1 MRTRGEEE
9 KKKHFRDSRKILCV
23 ALGNQADNLRLCK
36 FVPYKPMASEFP
48 LIMSSARQ
56 KSAVALKSLRV
67 AASASLPGYRVR
79 SGILRAIQ
87 RPQSA
92 RYLATPGSDNS
103 RKSSTGGQQQ
113 PLSLSVY
120 NPFLNGT
127 PKIKGMVGW
136 FKLVLGLPIAVV
148 RVALMVPLAAV
159 CAPWGYLSL
168 VGYKP
173 GNNPSLPAPL
183 RGWRAVL
190 FFPCRLFARGVLFLL
205 GFHWVKIKG
214 QIAPATQ
221 APLLLPN
228 HLGFVVSLPLSTSH
242 SLLLVVCLCLS
253 LTVSLSLPL
262 FSLTLSLTPSL
273 SRAVPVASVYVCMY
287 PSRRRCISFA
297 ASVLR
302 RSQRPKSSDNPS

>member
-1 MRTRGEEE
+1 
-9 KKKHFRDSRKILCV
+9 
-23 ALGNQADNLRLCK
+23 
-36 FVPYKPMASEFP
+36 
-48 LIMSSARQ
+48 MSSARQ
-56 KSAVALKSLRV
+56 KSAAVALKTLRV

-79 SGILRAIQ
+79 SGIFTAGRAPAQLLRSIW

-92 RYLATPGSDNS
+92 RYLATPGSENS
-103 RKSSTGGQQQ
+103 LKSSTGGQQQ

-127 PKIKGMVGW
+127 PKVGGMVGW
-136 FKLVLGLPIAVV
+136 FKIVLGLPIAVV

-214 QIAPATQ
+214 QIAPAIQ

-228 HLGFVVSLPLSTSH
+228 HLGFVVSLPLSTSR
-242 SLLLVVCLCLS
+242 SLLLVVCLPAFHL
-253 LTVSLSLPL
+253 LL
-262 FSLTLSLTPSL
+262 FSLCLPSL
-273 SRAVPVASVYVCMY
+273 
-287 PSRRRCISFA
+287 
-297 ASVLR
+297 
-302 RSQRPKSSDNPS
+302 